1 MNIYEEQLLD
11 GVRDYFEEKGDKYKS
26 VSKDKLWA
34 ALYDDL
40 FASDVTGNNGTP
52 FIESDDERKKQ
63 VYANVELLVEALDNF
78 NCRTEEYKRAL
89 LDSVFADATIRC
101 YLLGPAISKFLRE
114 KSKEG

>member
-11 GVRDYFEEKGDKYKS
+11 AIKGYFEEEGDKYKNL
-26 VSKDKLWA
+26 SKNELES

-52 FIESDDERKKQ
+52 FIISEDERKKQ
-63 VYANVELLVEALDNF
+63 VFSNVELLVEALKYF
-78 NCRTEEYKRAL
+78 TCEAEQYAKAL
-89 LDSVFADATIRC
+89 LDSNFADAMIRC

-114 KSKEG
+114 KSKEN